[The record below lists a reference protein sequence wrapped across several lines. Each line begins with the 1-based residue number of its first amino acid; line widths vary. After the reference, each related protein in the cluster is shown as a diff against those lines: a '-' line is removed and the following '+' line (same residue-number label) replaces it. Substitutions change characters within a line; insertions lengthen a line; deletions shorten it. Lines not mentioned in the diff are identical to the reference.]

1 MKNEFE
7 KLDKFMAE
15 NRPRVS
21 PTPLSKLPVSRSSSW
36 TGVAVALGLSGIIA
50 FGVIRHHQAE
60 AESAALLSEV
70 LSWDV
75 TADEFPSEIDTELAL
90 LEY

>member
-1 MKNEFE
+1 MKNEFD

-15 NRPRVS
+15 HRPAIS
-21 PTPLSKLPVSRSSSW
+21 QIPFSKFPDIRPSSW
-36 TGVAVALGLSGIIA
+36 LGVAVAFGLSGIIA
-50 FGVIRHHQAE
+50 IGVIRHHHAE
-60 AESAALLSEV
+60 AESAVLLSEV

-75 TADEFPSEIDTELAL
+75 TAEEFPSEIDTELAL

>member
-7 KLDKFMAE
+7 KLDQFMRE
-15 NRPRVS
+15 NRPAISRI
-21 PTPLSKLPVSRSSSW
+21 PLNKYPLIQQPKWV
-36 TGVAVALGLSGIIA
+36 GVAVAFGLSAIIA
-50 FGVIRHHQAE
+50 TGVIRHHRIE
-60 AESAALLSEV
+60 AESAVLLSEI

-75 TADEFPSEIDTELAL
+75 TADDLSGEIDTELAL